1 MRLTVKSILIVDDS
15 SAIRTVTRRFIEFSL
30 GFEVCGEAI
39 DGADAVEK
47 ARELL
52 PDLIIIDLQMPRMD
66 GFQAARALR
75 SASFS
80 APIIL
85 FTMFAE
91 VVATDDALEAG
102 IDAVVCKTNLVGLG
116 QRINGFLS

>member
-1 MRLTVKSILIVDDS
+1 MKSILIVDDS
-15 SAIRTVTRRFIEFSL
+15 SSIRAAIRRFIEFSL
-30 GFEVCGEAI
+30 GFDVCGEAI
-39 DGADAVEK
+39 DGADALEK
-47 ARELL
+47 ARNLV
-52 PDLIIIDLQMPRMD
+52 PDLIVIDLQMPRMD

-75 SASFS
+75 SESFS

-91 VVATDDALEAG
+91 AVAADDASEAG